1 MELINE
7 ESSDIVMEDKYILF
21 ALVSNCNNL
30 GAFCGGDYDGWK
42 AGLPHQGWQRYGSK
56 S

>member
-7 ESSDIVMEDKYILF
+7 ESSDIVMEDMYILF

-30 GAFCGGDYDGWK
+30 KAFCEGSYDG
-42 AGLPHQGWQRYGSK
+42 
-56 S
+56 

>member
-30 GAFCGGDYDGWK
+30 RALCGGGYDG
-42 AGLPHQGWQRYGSK
+42 
-56 S
+56 